1 MNAEFPDCQ
10 HITIS
15 RGISALRLP
24 LSIAIVVFHA
34 FSINGKD
41 LFGDTFNA
49 SHFKI
54 LSGIQHINGAFL
66 ADMIV
71 PVFFWISGYLF
82 YNWKES
88 FSLTLYKNKLY
99 SRFNTLLIPY
109 IIWNL
114 LAIFAIC
121 IKELPIFQS
130 MVNYPGTQLN
140 ISLHSVL
147 SCFWAY
153 DGSLDAPDVNI
164 HLISQTPYPVNTAL
178 WYCRDL
184 MLVILI
190 TPILIRAI
198 AKMKSAF
205 ILFLA
210 FAYFSSWFSG
220 LNFQIVQFCTALFF
234 FSWGA
239 YSRLDGSRFDGRAGK
254 KSIFL
259 TLFLSLL
266 YLLLAKHG
274 IMILARIV
282 KVINTI
288 IVVYA
293 CFALAKLYVSRYD
306 VNGSLSGLSVFIF
319 MSHCIILPRM
329 IKIMGKVLTPYTDI
343 SYVLVYAISIIL
355 TLAVIWLVYVFL
367 RRYVHRV
374 LKILIGRV

>member
-1 MNAEFPDCQ
+1 MNIHKRQFDE
-10 HITIS
+10 IS
-15 RGISALRLP
+15 QCIYALRLP
-24 LSIAIVVFHA
+24 LSIAIVVFHSL
-34 FSINGKD
+34 SINGKQ
-41 LFGDTFNA
+41 LFGPSFQLSDY
-49 SHFKI
+49 SI
-54 LSGIQHINGAFL
+54 LANMSSINDAFL

-82 YNWKES
+82 YNWENPFS
-88 FSLTLYKNKLY
+88 FTIYKNKLR

-109 IIWNL
+109 FIWNL
-114 LAIFAIC
+114 LAILAIC

-130 MVNYPGTQLN
+130 MVNYSGTQLN
-140 ISLHSVL
+140 ISIHRIL

-153 DGSLDAPDVNI
+153 DGSLDVPDVNI

-266 YLLLAKHG
+266 YLLLAKHD

-306 VNGSLSGLSVFIF
+306 VNGSLSGISVFIF
-319 MSHCIILPRM
+319 MSHCIILPRI
-329 IKIMGKVLTPYTDI
+329 IKIMGKILSPYTDI
-343 SYVLVYAISIIL
+343 SYVLVYVISIIL
-355 TLAVIWLVYVFL
+355 TLSIIWLTYVLL
-367 RRYVHRV
+367 RRYAHSV